1 MSFTS
6 FTSKATFDVV
16 EGFNMDSFLL
26 GLSKRCVNEH
36 NFIAETYGLDPE
48 NEELC
53 DLDFH
58 DYVTHEGTEITVN
71 LDTDDSGIGD
81 SEVFDWLTDQFIP
94 VMTSEFMR
102 IESVTMDSR
111 DGNSCHIAFQNKNGD
126 LIDVDVLLRH
136 YLKTQTA

>member
-6 FTSKATFDVV
+6 FTSKATFEVP

-26 GLSKRCVNEH
+26 GLSQLCVDDD
-36 NFIAETYGLDPE
+36 NFIVDSYGLDPE

-58 DYVTHEGTEITVN
+58 NYVSQDGTEITVH
-71 LDTDDSGIGD
+71 LDTEEPGFGD
-81 SEVFDWLTDQFIP
+81 SEVFDWLTDRFVP
-94 VMTSEFMR
+94 VMTSDFMR

-111 DGNSCHIAFQNKNGD
+111 DGNSCHIDFQNKNGD
-126 LIDVDVLLRH
+126 LIDVDVLLQH
-136 YLKTQTA
+136 YLKTQPV